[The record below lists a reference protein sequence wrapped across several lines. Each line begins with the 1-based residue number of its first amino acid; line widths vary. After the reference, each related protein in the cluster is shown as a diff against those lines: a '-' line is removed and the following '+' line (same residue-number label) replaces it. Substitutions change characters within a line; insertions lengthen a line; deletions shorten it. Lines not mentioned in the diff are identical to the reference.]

1 MKHVETI
8 TLPHDLSE
16 FTEIIDVRSPSEFAE
31 DHLPG
36 AVNLPVLDDEERAT
50 VGTIYKD
57 KPFEA
62 RRLGAALISANAA
75 KHLQTHLAKKDK
87 SYTPLVYCWRGG
99 MRSNSLAQILRSIGW
114 RARLLDGGYKAFRK
128 FVASDTE
135 RILSSPALRLSVLAG
150 QTGVAKTR
158 LLHTLR
164 DKGAQVLDLEGL
176 ANHRG
181 SVLGLEPNSEQPSQK
196 NFETCLWHALS
207 QFDSALPVFTEAESN
222 RIGVLH
228 CPPALWQKLGEGEVF
243 NIELSLTQRASF
255 LLDDYPHFTDD
266 PEHLKALLNRLVK
279 LRGSDQVKQW
289 HDLID
294 AGLWVEFVESVLR
307 DHYDLVYRRAGDE
320 KSNYPAPVQTLAMD
334 DFTAQS
340 LAHATDTL
348 MNCATLNNCARRS

>member
-243 NIELSLTQRASF
+243 NIELSLT
-255 LLDDYPHFTDD
+255 YPHFTDD

-320 KSNYPAPVQTLAMD
+320 KSNYPSPVQTLAMD

-340 LAHATDTL
+340 LAHASDTL